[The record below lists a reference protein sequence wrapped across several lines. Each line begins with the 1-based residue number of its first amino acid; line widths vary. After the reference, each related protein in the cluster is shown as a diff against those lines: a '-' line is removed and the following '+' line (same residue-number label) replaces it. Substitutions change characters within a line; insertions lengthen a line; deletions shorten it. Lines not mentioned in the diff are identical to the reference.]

1 MQPSAISCW
10 VFSSGYYEAMQ
21 GSVRQNNAWLR
32 AQALESNTT
41 KWESEPCHSLHLGQI
56 TCTHYICF
64 FICKMEM
71 IIISTLLVMVK
82 ITWGKKMHVKHWAD
96 YLAHSPR
103 AINVTTVS
111 VVVVV
116 MTPRLRSL
124 LLAFSRL
131 AKDNWKWAHNSLSR
145 SIGLLHCSVGLAHWQ
160 SLWDEVIQG
169 ARNHSAFE

>member
-1 MQPSAISCW
+1 M
-10 VFSSGYYEAMQ
+10 
-21 GSVRQNNAWLR
+21 RQNNAWLR

-41 KWESEPCHSLHLGQI
+41 KWESKPCHSFHPGQI
-56 TCTHYICF
+56 TCTPYICF

-82 ITWGKKMHVKHWAD
+82 ITWGKKCT
-96 YLAHSPR
+96 SSTEQTIGTRSR

-116 MTPRLRSL
+116 MTPRLRGL

-131 AKDNWKWAHNSLSR
+131 AKDNWKWAHNSISR
-145 SIGLLHCSVGLAHWQ
+145 SIGLLHCSVGLAH
-160 SLWDEVIQG
+160 
-169 ARNHSAFE
+169 